1 MTEDMLEKELRAF
14 DYSTFSKVKDSLLA
28 ELLQMHRKDN
38 AGKSKGLPQR
48 FLDRKMTEDE
58 LDYATAAGTPET
70 MQFLT
75 EAQKTKQ
82 P

>member
-14 DYSTFSKVKDSLLA
+14 DYSTFSKVNDSLLA